1 MKSWEET
8 IIYIR
13 SKPEY
18 KNLVEKAYFEE
29 NLSLNVERFKDSIE
43 FKETLKLLKKYN
55 KSGNKILDIGCGN
68 GISSI
73 AFSLNGYN
81 ITAVEPD
88 PSETIGAG
96 AIKKLIDFYN
106 LKNIVVFETYAED
119 IGFKDETFDVVYI
132 RQAMHHANNLNKF
145 ISEST
150 RVLKKGGV
158 LLTIRD
164 HVIFDEDDKKAFLD
178 YHPLQKYYGGE
189 NAYKSS
195 EYENAMTLAG
205 LKIEKK
211 IKTFENEINYFPIT
225 KSNIRKSKIKKLIG
239 SVIIKLMPFLVSK
252 SFKKEINDL
261 LDERVYLGRMYSYV
275 AIKK

>member
-8 IIYIR
+8 IVYIR

-29 NLSLNVERFKDSIE
+29 NLSLNVERFKNSIE
-43 FKETLKLLKKYN
+43 FAETVKLLKKYN
-55 KSGNKILDIGCGN
+55 KTGTKILDIGCGN

-73 AFSLNGYN
+73 AFSLNGYAV
-81 ITAVEPD
+81 TAVEPD

-106 LKNIVVFETYAED
+106 LKNIIVFESYAED

-145 ISEST
+145 ISESA

-164 HVIFDEDDKKAFLD
+164 HVIFDEEDKKAFLD

-225 KSNIRKSKIKKLIG
+225 KSNIRKSKIKKVIG
-239 SVIIKLMPFLVSK
+239 SVIIKLIPFLVSK